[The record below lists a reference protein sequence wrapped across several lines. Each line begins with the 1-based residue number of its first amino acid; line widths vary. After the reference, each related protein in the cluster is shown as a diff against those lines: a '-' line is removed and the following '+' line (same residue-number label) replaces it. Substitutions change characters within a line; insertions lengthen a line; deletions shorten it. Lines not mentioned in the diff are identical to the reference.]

1 MRKRPCAAAGRLR
14 FAFTAIDSAAMR
26 RWTLRLV
33 CLALMLATLPAGA
46 VPVHAQDPV
55 SYILGRINDLR
66 ASHGLNTLG
75 VNGQLTAAAQ
85 GHANYLAS
93 TAYIHPHRERDGSLP
108 QDRAARAGY
117 GGRVGENVVG
127 GQSASP
133 EWAFNWWMQSPAH
146 YNNMLAEWTE
156 VGIAYTDGGQYGRW
170 YVTVF
175 GNMGREIRV
184 GEGVTGGA
192 GTAVP
197 GGAPARPPSTPRPT
211 VPPTLTFTPS
221 VTLTPSLTFTPRPT
235 STSSPTWTAQPPTET
250 PIVLEISPQPMTE
263 TPTPES
269 ENLNAP
275 PTPTAGPVEAA
286 MVASLPPVEAAPAE
300 SSANVSAGIGAG
312 FSVRDLI
319 PWALGLQVVV
329 IGGLVLSALFR
340 RRR

>member
-1 MRKRPCAAAGRLR
+1 MRKRPFTPRGRLR
-14 FAFTAIDSAAMR
+14 FAIPAIDSAAMR
-26 RWTLRLV
+26 RWTLRLL
-33 CLALMLATLPAGA
+33 CLALALAALPAGSLPA
-46 VPVHAQDPV
+46 RAQDPI

-66 ASHGLNTLG
+66 ASQGLNTLS
-75 VNGQLTAAAQ
+75 VNGQLAAAAQ

-93 TAYIHPHRERDGSLP
+93 TDYIHPHRERDGSLP

-133 EWAFNWWMQSPAH
+133 EWAFNWWMQSVAH

-156 VGIAYTDGGQYGRW
+156 VGIAYADGGQYGRW

-175 GNMGREIRV
+175 GNMGRQVRV
-184 GEGVTGGA
+184 NEGFTGGA

-197 GGAPARPPSTPRPT
+197 GGAAARPAGPVGTPRPT
-211 VPPTLTFTPS
+211 VPPTLTYTPS
-221 VTLTPSLTFTPRPT
+221 MTLTPSLTYTPRPT
-235 STSSPTWTAQPPTET
+235 STASPTWTAAPPTET

-269 ENLNAP
+269 QAALPTWTAAPVEVAMVVTAPATEAP
-275 PTPTAGPVEAA
+275 PPTTAG
-286 MVASLPPVEAAPAE
+286 SDPAQ
-300 SSANVSAGIGAG
+300 AG
-312 FSVRDLI
+312 FNVRDLI

-329 IGGLVLSALFR
+329 IGGLVLNALFR